1 MQEDLKY
8 LFHSILVMKRDRIFN
23 GVFPAVITPFDEE
36 ENVDET
42 RLKDFLD
49 HVIEGDAHG
58 IYLLG
63 TNGEG
68 PLLTLEEKKVVIETT
83 LEHVN
88 EVPVI
93 VGSMCNS
100 TKNAVEISRFADDK
114 GADAV
119 HVIVP
124 YYYPI
129 TQKSLRVHL
138 EDVSNEIDIPM
149 FLYSIPQFTGN
160 KIDTSTVIDLIDVDK
175 LIGIKDSSG
184 DVDFF
189 YRTMKKVRKKRE
201 EFIFFGGDDSQ
212 IFNYLAMGGDGSV
225 TAVGNVFPEL
235 VTEIYE
241 NYRSGD
247 LKDAVKKQKKVIEIK
262 DIFDRYP
269 TMSAVKGALKLRGLN
284 FGDLR
289 KPMYSLNASELE
301 KLEEELEEIGMI

>member
-1 MQEDLKY
+1 
-8 LFHSILVMKRDRIFN
+8 MKRDRKFN
-23 GVFPAVITPFDEE
+23 GIFPAVITPFDEE
-36 ENVDET
+36 EKVDET

-49 HVIEGDAHG
+49 HVIEGDVHG

-63 TNGEG
+63 TNGEA
-68 PLLTLEEKKVVIETT
+68 PLLTLEEKKRVIETT
-83 LEHVN
+83 LQHVN
-88 EVPVI
+88 GKVPVI

-100 TKNAVEISRFADDK
+100 TKNTIEISRFADDK

-129 TQKSLRVHL
+129 TQKGLRAHL
-138 EDVSNEIDIPM
+138 EEVSNEIEMSI

-160 KIDTSTVIDLIDVDK
+160 DIDTSTVIDLIDVDK
-175 LIGIKDSSG
+175 LIGMKDSSG

-189 YRTMKKVRKKRE
+189 YRTMKKMREKRE
-201 EFIFFGGDDSQ
+201 EFVFFGGDDSQ
-212 IFNYLAMGGDGSV
+212 ILNYLAMGSDGSV
-225 TAVGNVFPEL
+225 TAVGNVFPKL
-235 VTEIYE
+235 VTDIYE

-247 LKDAVKKQKKVIEIK
+247 MKDAMQKQKKVIEIK
-262 DIFDRYP
+262 DIFNRYP
-269 TMSAVKGALKLRGLN
+269 TMSAVKGALKLKGLN

-301 KLEEELEEIGMI
+301 KLEAELEKIGMI